1 MHEFMDKEQKK
12 VQKQKKIKRFAAVW
26 GIIGFLML
34 YSGIST
40 EDVRDQMSPE
50 QAKKEL
56 ASPKKTYT
64 MMGVGMASM
73 LGAALLARKV
83 DKDAER

>member
-1 MHEFMDKEQKK
+1 MKEFMDKEYKK
-12 VQKQKKIKRFAAVW
+12 VQKHKKIKRWATAW

-40 EDVRDQMSPE
+40 EDVRDTMSPE

-56 ASPKKTYT
+56 ASPTTTYSL
-64 MMGVGMASM
+64 MGVGMASL
-73 LGAALLARKV
+73 LGAVLLARKA
-83 DKDAER
+83 DRDAAR